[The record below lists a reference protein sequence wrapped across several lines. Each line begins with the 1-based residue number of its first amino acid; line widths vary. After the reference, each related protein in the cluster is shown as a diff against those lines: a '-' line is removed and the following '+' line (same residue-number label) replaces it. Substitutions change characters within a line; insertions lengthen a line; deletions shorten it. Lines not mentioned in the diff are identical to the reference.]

1 MELVRP
7 KRRSPIPAR
16 QRPAR
21 AANAP
26 PELGPRPRA
35 KAARAAAAWSST
47 ALPDESPAAPGK
59 IWDDAPD
66 SDPLG
71 AEKTR

>member
-1 MELVRP
+1 MPLTRANVATL
-7 KRRSPIPAR
+7 RRHASQPP
-16 QRPAR
+16 
-21 AANAP
+21 NAP
-26 PELGPRPRA
+26 PEMGHRPRA
-35 KAARAAAAWSST
+35 QATRAAAAWSST
-47 ALPDESPAAPGK
+47 ALPDDSPAAPGK